1 MFDMLKL
8 YVKNKMWILMIALL
22 AAAVFYAY
30 SIKDSIKVQTKPGC
44 SSCPHRNNEDEKA
57 KLD

>member
-1 MFDMLKL
+1 MWVIML
-8 YVKNKMWILMIALL
+8 VAL
-22 AAAVFYAY
+22 AAIVFYAY

-44 SSCPHRNNEDEKA
+44 SSCPHKQNEYEKA